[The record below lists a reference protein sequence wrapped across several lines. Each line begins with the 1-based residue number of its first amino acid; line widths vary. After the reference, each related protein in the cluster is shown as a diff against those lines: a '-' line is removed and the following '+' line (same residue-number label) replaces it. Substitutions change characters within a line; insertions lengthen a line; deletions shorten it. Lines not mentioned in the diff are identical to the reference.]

1 MTQPLNIS
9 VLPTKWAT
17 ALIGFVGMICIA
29 NLSTAQQSELSPY
42 SRYGFGLVNQLHSP
56 VFAGLGG
63 METTLFNGYQF
74 QPNNPAS
81 ATFLSQTTFQ
91 ASGIGNRLSLE
102 QGDAPRAMTS
112 FGSPGPI
119 GMVVK
124 RQSGDNALILNLSP
138 YSTTGYVITRNSEVS
153 EIGSVQERYE
163 GNGGLNNFNIGWA
176 HVSKGTRFVMAGPND
191 SILVQNGALHMGIQ
205 TQYLFGQLSRSS
217 TLDILDPTFLDHQ
230 NRFTAQH
237 RSISTTVGLVYD
249 QLISARYSALK
260 DFGQSYSIRLGG
272 TYTPETN
279 LHSTIQ
285 NLDET
290 TQTLGGISIGLDT
303 AFYSERVNF
312 RGRMPQ
318 SYAVGSSLH
327 FDRSDGLR
335 WALGFEYK
343 STRWDQVSD
352 RFAPEMQSQGVEWAQ
367 SKAYRFGFQFN
378 RGNPEQLHPTWGK
391 ATYRLGVSQQFQPYL
406 IDGSQVMIQAFSGGL
421 TIPLVGSRSLSRIH
435 FGTELGERMTAE
447 GALEERYLRI
457 HLGVSL
463 MPFFKN
469 NWLIPRLY
477 D

>member
-260 DFGQSYSIRLGG
+260 DFEQSYSIRLGG

-312 RGRMPQ
+312 RVACPNLTLWVPAFTLTVRMDSGGPWV
-318 SYAVGSSLH
+318 SNTNPLAGTKFLIVLPPKCN
-327 FDRSDGLR
+327 LR
-335 WALGFEYK
+335 ESNGPNPRPTDLGFN
-343 STRWDQVSD
+343 STEETLS
-352 RFAPEMQSQGVEWAQ
+352 
-367 SKAYRFGFQFN
+367 N
-378 RGNPEQLHPTWGK
+378 CTQLGAKP
-391 ATYRLGVSQQFQPYL
+391 P
-406 IDGSQVMIQAFSGGL
+406 IDWV
-421 TIPLVGSRSLSRIH
+421 
-435 FGTELGERMTAE
+435 
-447 GALEERYLRI
+447 
-457 HLGVSL
+457 
-463 MPFFKN
+463 
-469 NWLIPRLY
+469 
-477 D
+477 